1 MQTQRFAKKLYFYR
15 NLFRNRLTKSRRDD
29 KIYRQS
35 AVAVKI
41 ESGRVPEWPMG
52 TDCKSAAFQL
62 RWFESTRAH
71 QKSFNVTITLEL
83 FVLYVRETH
92 ECGRIRTASAH
103 RTVRRAKKPQW
114 GFFRC
119 AARDSTRAH
128 QKSFNVTTTLELF
141 VLCVRETHECG
152 RIRTAAALSQKTAQ
166 KQPGSRHPPLPTK
179 RSSIRTGYWIFCFVE
194 TFSGPGGKKANVKTK
209 VQSLPRPAGCVKLEE
224 KIAHMRCILGGNR
237 L

>member
-1 MQTQRFAKKLYFYR
+1 MRCEMPGKCDRFEEVMMVKRTYGEKRHTIRGMGLARRKHEPCKRSVLRKSCTFIEI
-15 NLFRNRLTKSRRDD
+15 FFKNRLTKLRRDG

-71 QKSFNVTITLEL
+71 QKSFSVTTTLEL
-83 FVLYVRETH
+83 FVLCVRETH
-92 ECGRIRTASAH
+92 ECGWIRTASAR

-119 AARDSTRAH
+119 AARDIH
-128 QKSFNVTTTLELF
+128 
-141 VLCVRETHECG
+141 
-152 RIRTAAALSQKTAQ
+152 
-166 KQPGSRHPPLPTK
+166 
-179 RSSIRTGYWIFCFVE
+179 
-194 TFSGPGGKKANVKTK
+194 
-209 VQSLPRPAGCVKLEE
+209 PRPPRDPASKPGAGFSVLWKLFQGR
-224 KIAHMRCILGGNR
+224 AGRRQM
-237 L
+237 

>member
-1 MQTQRFAKKLYFYR
+1 MVKHTHGEKRHTIRGMGLARRKQKPCKRSVLRKSCTFIEIF
-15 NLFRNRLTKSRRDD
+15 FRNRLTKSRRDG

-71 QKSFNVTITLEL
+71 QKSF
-83 FVLYVRETH
+83 
-92 ECGRIRTASAH
+92 S
-103 RTVRRAKKPQW
+103 
-114 GFFRC
+114 
-119 AARDSTRAH
+119 
-128 QKSFNVTTTLELF
+128 VTTTLELF

-166 KQPGSRHPPLPTK
+166 KQPGGLFLAARLAISTRAHQEVQHPNRVLDLL
-179 RSSIRTGYWIFCFVE
+179 FCRNFFRAE
-194 TFSGPGGKKANVKTK
+194 REEGKCEN
-209 VQSLPRPAGCVKLEE
+209 QSPVLAQARRVC
-224 KIAHMRCILGGNR
+224 
-237 L
+237 

>member
-1 MQTQRFAKKLYFYR
+1 MIKRTHGEKRHTIRGMGLARRKQKPCKRSVLRKSCTFIEIF
-15 NLFRNRLTKSRRDD
+15 FRNRLTKSRRDG

-71 QKSFNVTITLEL
+71 QKSFNVTTTLEL

-92 ECGRIRTASAH
+92 ECGWIRTASTR

-119 AARDSTRAH
+119 AARDIHPCPPRGPASEPGAGSSVLWKLFQGRA
-128 QKSFNVTTTLELF
+128 
-141 VLCVRETHECG
+141 G
-152 RIRTAAALSQKTAQ
+152 RRQ
-166 KQPGSRHPPLPTK
+166 
-179 RSSIRTGYWIFCFVE
+179 
-194 TFSGPGGKKANVKTK
+194 
-209 VQSLPRPAGCVKLEE
+209 
-224 KIAHMRCILGGNR
+224 M
-237 L
+237 

>member
-1 MQTQRFAKKLYFYR
+1 MVKRTHGEKRHTIRGMGLARRKQEPCKRSVLRKSCTFIEIF
-15 NLFRNRLTKSRRDD
+15 FRNRLTKTRRDG

-71 QKSFNVTITLEL
+71 QKSFSVTTTLKL

-92 ECGRIRTASAH
+92 ECGWIRTASAR

-128 QKSFNVTTTLELF
+128 QEVQHPNRVLDFLF
-141 VLCVRETHECG
+141 CRNFFRAERADSNSCG
-152 RIRTAAALSQKTAQ
+152 AVAEDSAKTARWAVFSSAARDIHPRPPRDPVSEPGTGFSVSWKLSQ
-166 KQPGSRHPPLPTK
+166 GR
-179 RSSIRTGYWIFCFVE
+179 
-194 TFSGPGGKKANVKTK
+194 
-209 VQSLPRPAGCVKLEE
+209 AGRRQ
-224 KIAHMRCILGGNR
+224 M
-237 L
+237 